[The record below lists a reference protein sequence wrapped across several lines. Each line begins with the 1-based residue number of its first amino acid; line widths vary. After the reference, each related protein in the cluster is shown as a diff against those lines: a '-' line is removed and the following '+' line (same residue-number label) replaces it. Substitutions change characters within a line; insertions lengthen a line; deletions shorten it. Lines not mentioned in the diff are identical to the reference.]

1 MTRSVPATDPRR
13 TAALRAVLE
22 RLAPALA
29 PQWTGPRQSGTFGRA
44 MVEIAARLAEETT
57 RRLDQTPSRDTAA
70 FFDELDISPSAPR
83 AADATLV
90 FALAEARQTPISAPA
105 RVRVAAAVDGDEV
118 VFETLRALSLAPG
131 RLADVFAV
139 DPLKDRIEQAPG
151 RVFATEAPPPVLPV
165 YQVLSFA
172 GAGSKTLQLTSVIG
186 LAAGDLL
193 RVGRTAHR
201 IGEPKGELVPL
212 VDPLEAPAPTGTVV
226 TKIDAL
232 ESFALR
238 DLQAHVLYVGH
249 AELFNLEQPAR
260 ISLQLAPDSL
270 ARRLSGLDVTY
281 CLWGTP
287 YGEDEADW
295 HELGQLGA
303 SGPILKL
310 FKSWPGTVEEV
321 EVNGQKSRW
330 LRAELQQSI
339 GRRAG
344 LGARVSSLAVGV
356 ESVVAGDAGTREG
369 SETISQALHNSVPLS
384 VASRFFPF
392 GPEPL
397 RFDTFTL
404 AAPEVLS
411 KANARATIDVRLV
424 DSSLTSLEIAVV
436 DDGLIRAYGIGGKG
450 HLGKGHLQAL
460 AFETA
465 DALRWQELG
474 PPALPD
480 DGGTVELNG
489 DRGLHPVGISA
500 NSTLIDAVVVE
511 DMDGRLWSGKIERD
525 NIESA
530 PFGKPVWTQLP
541 PLTSATDGYCHLAV
555 APYPHTGTGK
565 APAVGAVLLVP
576 AGGHLHAL
584 RLTTE
589 GDQSDDEWREVAT
602 EGARPNLDVKCQL
615 VTVQGPAWPT
625 RPTESRLEILLVDA
639 DGAVY
644 LGAVAADP
652 ETEDLTVCWELLDK
666 AHKAALDVRPVATY
680 FDYGAETPGLWVA
693 WAREDSHHLQG
704 WRRLAEE
711 RGPVDGPDDEDQ
723 PAVATG
729 TALHAD
735 PRTLGGADG
744 RRPVTVGLSGDPKA
758 RVALLW
764 ASDTEVRVAELP
776 DGDTTPQIYLMTPA
790 DGPPPNVV
798 VGAARE
804 RLFVGTVW
812 HKTVQVELH
821 DGVTWTSRLP
831 AHFIEVFE
839 PGPPRVHDL
848 DRQDKITKGETR
860 TYLISDEAGLAATQ
874 KYRLLRRIRER
885 AVDLEG
891 AVDPGQP
898 SHLILVK
905 DDKHTKKGRRVIITG
920 QSYLVEVV
928 EGGVARLDRDV
939 ALPSAGGDGTDG
951 EDGTPGNP
959 VDGANG
965 SNGDEDADEVE
976 VRYTP
981 VIQLG
986 EDSVHGA
993 DLGTL
998 VRVTGEGVESE
1009 IPGLEFSGNTDPAK
1023 QLIVT
1028 STEASAGAR
1037 WVRLAQGWLTRP
1049 PDTGPAHIIGD
1060 LRVAVWK
1067 TQRLERGY
1075 QNPALSWEYFDGHGW
1090 RRLEEAFFDGTH
1102 NLATSGKVTFK
1113 VPDDLART
1121 DIGGTDDFWV
1131 RARLVGGDY
1140 GRPRYIV
1147 TTTPPLSTSVTSV
1160 QTVTVDTSK
1169 LRPPEILSI
1178 EASFALDE
1186 SVPAQLVLV
1195 ENNRATLDQTQASRV
1210 AEATFDLFEGA
1221 WAIDPDL
1228 AQRALYLGFT
1238 QPIAVNPLDVYAD
1251 VDEQPGEGALQADV
1265 LTPSGWR
1272 HITIEDETQSL
1283 RRRGMIR
1290 LFLNDDAVRARQFG
1304 VERYWIRLR
1313 PSPDAV
1319 ADWAPVV
1326 RGLYPNAAVARQ
1338 AKTIEQEILGSSLGE
1353 PDLTLQLS
1361 ETPVLPDSLELR
1373 VRERPSDEETVALQA
1388 EHRRSSTRSGR
1399 LSDQPNV
1406 ITRFD
1411 GAAGTWVL
1419 WRRVDSFV
1427 GQDGDARV
1435 YRLDPAT
1442 GTVSFGDGR
1451 NGKIPPAGSDAVRAF
1466 LYQQG
1471 GGRQGNVKAWTEL
1484 QTRSALESVDAV
1496 VLPVDAA
1503 GGIDAP
1509 GPEARFATAP
1519 DRLRHAGQALT
1530 PADFEGL
1537 ATASSPD
1544 IVRARCSVPVGPNDP
1559 IRIAVAARNGSRCP
1573 IPTLAQREAIARYL
1587 AEAGWGA
1594 LGQRSIEVVGPVYV
1608 RIELVVHLLA
1618 RPDRTAEVEETA
1630 TRALID
1636 FLHPVDG
1643 GPDGTGWAFGRRP
1656 LPSDVLRA
1664 LSTINDIDRV
1674 VSIDLRSRSA
1684 PALDALPPDGL
1695 ICAEA
1700 GDIKVRAT
1708 PGGGP

>member
-1 MTRSVPATDPRR
+1 
-13 TAALRAVLE
+13 
-22 RLAPALA
+22 
-29 PQWTGPRQSGTFGRA
+29 
-44 MVEIAARLAEETT
+44 
-57 RRLDQTPSRDTAA
+57 
-70 FFDELDISPSAPR
+70 
-83 AADATLV
+83 
-90 FALAEARQTPISAPA
+90 
-105 RVRVAAAVDGDEV
+105 
-118 VFETLRALSLAPG
+118 
-131 RLADVFAV
+131 
-139 DPLKDRIEQAPG
+139 
-151 RVFATEAPPPVLPV
+151 
-165 YQVLSFA
+165 
-172 GAGSKTLQLTSVIG
+172 
-186 LAAGDLL
+186 
-193 RVGRTAHR
+193 
-201 IGEPKGELVPL
+201 
-212 VDPLEAPAPTGTVV
+212 
-226 TKIDAL
+226 
-232 ESFALR
+232 
-238 DLQAHVLYVGH
+238 
-249 AELFNLEQPAR
+249 
-260 ISLQLAPDSL
+260 
-270 ARRLSGLDVTY
+270 
-281 CLWGTP
+281 
-287 YGEDEADW
+287 
-295 HELGQLGA
+295 
-303 SGPILKL
+303 
-310 FKSWPGTVEEV
+310 
-321 EVNGQKSRW
+321 
-330 LRAELQQSI
+330 
-339 GRRAG
+339 
-344 LGARVSSLAVGV
+344 
-356 ESVVAGDAGTREG
+356 
-369 SETISQALHNSVPLS
+369 

-424 DSSLTSLEIAVV
+424 DSSLTSLEIAVGRARREGDAPGV
-436 DDGLIRAYGIGGKG
+436 AESPVRAYGIGAKG
-450 HLGKGHLQAL
+450 DLQAL
-460 AFETA
+460 AFEGD
-465 DALRWQELG
+465 DALRWQKLD
-474 PPALPD
+474 PPGLPD
-480 DGGTVELNG
+480 DGASTKLKGRHG
-489 DRGLHPVGISA
+489 PHPVGVGASG
-500 NSTLIDAVVVE
+500 TLVDVVVAE
-511 DMDGRLWSGKIERD
+511 DVSGRLWSGTIERD
-525 NIESA
+525 DVESA

-584 RLTTE
+584 RLTTG
-589 GDQSDDEWREVAT
+589 GDQSDDEWRGVAT

-652 ETEDLTVCWELLDK
+652 ETEDLTVCWELLDE

-744 RRPVTVGLSGDPKA
+744 RRPVTVGLSGDSKS
-758 RVALLW
+758 RVVLLW
-764 ASDTEVRVAELP
+764 AGDTEVRVAELP
-776 DGDTTPQIYLMTPA
+776 DGDTTSQLYLMTPA

-804 RLFVGTVW
+804 RLFVGSVRQESV
-812 HKTVQVELH
+812 HVELH
-821 DGVTWTSRLP
+821 DGVTWTSRRP

-848 DRQDKITKGETR
+848 DRQDRITKGETR
-860 TYLISDEAGLAATQ
+860 TYLISDEAGLAADQ
-874 KYRLLRRIRER
+874 KYRFLRRVRRGAI
-885 AVDLEG
+885 DLEG

-965 SNGDEDADEVE
+965 SNGDEDAAEVE

-1037 WVRLAQGWLTRP
+1037 WVRLAKSWLTRP

-1067 TQRLERGY
+1067 NQKLERGY
-1075 QNPALSWEYFDGHGW
+1075 QNPALSWEYFDGDGW
-1090 RRLEEAFFDGTH
+1090 RTLEAFFDGTH
-1102 NLATSGKVTFK
+1102 NLATSGKVTFR

-1121 DIGGTDDFWV
+1121 DIGGTDDYWI

-1147 TTTPPLSTSVTSV
+1147 TTTPPLNTPATSI
-1160 QTVTVDTSK
+1160 QAVTVDTSQ

-1178 EASFALDE
+1178 EASFVLDRC
-1186 SVPAQLVLV
+1186 VPAELVLV
-1195 ENNRATLDQTQASRV
+1195 ENNRATLDQTQASAV
-1210 AEATFDLFEGA
+1210 AQATFDLFQGA
-1221 WAIDPDL
+1221 WAIDPAVDD
-1228 AQRALYLGFT
+1228 QRALYLGFT
-1238 QPIAVNPLDVYAD
+1238 QPIAVNRLDVYTD
-1251 VDEQPGEGALQADV
+1251 VDDQPGEGALRADV

-1272 HITIEDETQSL
+1272 HITIEDESQSL

-1388 EHRRSSTRSGR
+1388 EHRRSSSRSGR
-1399 LSDQPNV
+1399 LSDQPKV

-1411 GAAGTWVL
+1411 GAAGIWVL

-1451 NGKIPPAGSDAVRAF
+1451 NGKIPPAGSDTVRAF

-1509 GPEARFATAP
+1509 GSEARFATAP

-1530 PADFEGL
+1530 PADFEAL

-1544 IVRARCSVPVGPNDP
+1544 IVRARCSVPVGPKAP

-1573 IPTLAQREAIARYL
+1573 IPTMAQRDALARYL

-1594 LGQRSIEVVGPVYV
+1594 LGQRSVEVTGPVYV
-1608 RIELVVHLLA
+1608 RIELEVRL
-1618 RPDRTAEVEETA
+1618 RSRSDRTAEVEDTA
-1630 TRALID
+1630 TRMLTA

-1643 GPDGTGWAFGRRP
+1643 GPDGTGWPFGRRP
-1656 LPSDVLRA
+1656 WPSDVLRA
-1664 LSTINDIDRV
+1664 LSTISDIDRV
-1674 VSIDLRSRSA
+1674 EAVDLRPLGSHS
-1684 PALDALPPDGL
+1684 LDALPPDGL

-1700 GDIKVRAT
+1700 GDIKVRVT